1 VFLVNS
7 CAALILLNLSYAG
20 SYYATSTEASCL
32 ALSAL
37 LHYLFL
43 ASVLALANLAVSKM
57 IKIWRKEERSNQ
69 LPKTKYIMT
78 SAVAVTWGKSSVLCM

>member
-1 VFLVNS
+1 VNS
-7 CAALILLNLSYAG
+7 CAAIILLNLPYAG

-57 IKIWRKEERSNQ
+57 IRGRRKEKKADR
-69 LPKTKYIMT
+69 TKYVLIT
-78 SAVAVTWGKSSVLCM
+78 SAVAVTWGKSSVQWCM

>member
-1 VFLVNS
+1 MNS

-20 SYYATSTEASCL
+20 SYYATSTETSCL

-57 IKIWRKEERSNQ
+57 IRVGRKQKKADRTQ
-69 LPKTKYIMT
+69 YVLVT
-78 SAVAVTWGKSSVLCM
+78 SAVVVTWGKSSVQWCM